1 MDMSEMTG
9 PDAGFD
15 GGESYEPSFAD
26 VAAAAEQEEGAVQ
39 SAEAEAEEAEVAAR
53 EPLPREE
60 VERRWRQTQGAL
72 RSSRADLK
80 AMRSELAE
88 LRAQAQAS
96 YAPAAPPDPREDPL
110 AAVEWMQGQFVA
122 AQQQQATAQFV
133 SSVESQEA
141 EVAASNPDYYPALE
155 FLRTSRR
162 QELLDY
168 GANEHEVDRIVANEF
183 VAGVAEA
190 RRQGLNPARVAFKLA
205 QERGFARRGR
215 LHSIEAGA
223 AASRTLSAAGGRGGH
238 EGGSLEAR
246 IANLSGSALRDAWR
260 RHKAAMS

>member
-1 MDMSEMTG
+1 MSEMTG
-9 PDAGFD
+9 SEMGFD
-15 GGESYEPSFAD
+15 GGSEAYKPSFTD
-26 VAAAAEQEEGAVQ
+26 MAAAAENEEVAEQ
-39 SAEAEAEEAEVAAR
+39 SADREAEEADVAAR

-88 LRAQAQAS
+88 LRARAERGVEEAG
-96 YAPAAPPDPREDPL
+96 PPNPREDPL
-110 AAVEWMQGQFVA
+110 AAVEWMQSRIVA
-122 AQQQQATAQFV
+122 AQQQKAVAELV
-133 SSVESQEA
+133 SSVDGQEA
-141 EVAASNPDYYPALE
+141 EMAASNPDYYDALE
-155 FLRTSRR
+155 FLRVSRR
-162 QELLDY
+162 QELIDY
-168 GANEHEVDRIVANEF
+168 GANEYDVDHIVADEF
-183 VAGVAEA
+183 AAGVAEA

-205 QERGFARRGR
+205 QERGYARRGR
-215 LHSIEAGA
+215 LSAIEAGA